1 MPSHLSHPRDM
12 AALRQLCHDLPPPD
26 MAADAAITNHDS
38 QLTKPPGSLGRLEDL
53 ARWAGQWQ
61 RTARPRAER
70 VDIIVFAGNH
80 GVTAQGV
87 TPWPVD
93 VTRQMVENFRNGGA
107 AINQIARVSGA
118 RLHVL
123 EVESL
128 RPTADMTHAPAMDE
142 PTFLRALACGMQ
154 AVRPD
159 TDLLCLGEMGIGNT
173 TPAAAI
179 CAALFGG
186 GGAKWAG
193 RGTGLDDAGVR
204 RKAAVIDRALDHH
217 ATHLTD
223 PLAIARYLG
232 GHELAA
238 IMGAV
243 IAARYRNIPVLL
255 DGFIC
260 TAAAAPLARLNPHG
274 LSHTRLSH
282 CSAEGGHAHLA
293 AALGL
298 SPLLELELRLGEGSG
313 AGLAIPLVRA
323 AIACLCG
330 MATFA
335 QAQVSTKE

>member
-1 MPSHLSHPRDM
+1 MPSRLSFPRDM
-12 AALRQLCHDLPPPD
+12 AALRQLCRDLPPPD
-26 MAADAAITNHDS
+26 MTADAAIADHDS
-38 QLTKPPGSLGRLEDL
+38 QLTKPPGSLGRLEEL
-53 ARWAGQWQ
+53 ARWAGRWQ
-61 RTARPRAER
+61 HTDRPRAER

-107 AINQIARVSGA
+107 AINQIARVSAA
-118 RLHVL
+118 RLHVVD
-123 EVESL
+123 VEAL
-128 RPTADMTHAPAMDE
+128 RPTADMTRAPAMDE
-142 PTFLRALACGMQ
+142 PTFLRALTTGMR
-154 AVRPD
+154 AVRTD
-159 TDLLCLGEMGIGNT
+159 TDLLCLGEMGIGNST
-173 TPAAAI
+173 AASAV

-204 RKAAVIDRALDHH
+204 HKAAVIDRALACHDG
-217 ATHLTD
+217 HLSD
-223 PLAIARYLG
+223 PLAILRHLG

-260 TAAAAPLARLNPHG
+260 TAAAAPLALLHPSG
-274 LSHTRLSH
+274 LAHTRLSH

-293 AALGL
+293 VALGL
-298 SPLLELELRLGEGSG
+298 SPLLDLGLRLGEGSG
-313 AGLAIPLVRA
+313 AGLAIPLVRS

-335 QAQVSTKE
+335 QARVSEKE